1 MSNQPARLRRATD
14 DRGRGAR
21 AAARVVRGEGGTRRC
36 IVIDTCSFGDSSPKM
51 CSRHG
56 PYSFCVCPR
65 SFNQALLL
73 STRWMF
79 GRVNRMVVI
88 GRFGAFFGRRL
99 RRTLRRA
106 WSSAALT
113 DATSCMQCSWRGL
126 CCGLLQSAC
135 EAAAWCLLRVSQRCA
150 IRQLFCSARC
160 AIKRHAH

>member
-1 MSNQPARLRRATD
+1 MDAGARTSLFQINRRACG
-14 DRGRGAR
+14 GRPMTA
-21 AAARVVRGEGGTRRC
+21 AAARRRVFVRGEGGTRRC

-56 PYSFCVCPR
+56 PSNCPR
-65 SFNQALLL
+65 SVNQALLL

-106 WSSAALT
+106 GSSAALT
-113 DATSCMQCSWRGL
+113 DATSCMQCSWRG
-126 CCGLLQSAC
+126 CTC
-135 EAAAWCLLRVSQRCA
+135 EAAVWSAVVPQRVRAIGHCLQR
-150 IRQLFCSARC
+150 LMRC
-160 AIKRHAH
+160 TNNN